1 MTKKEVFDYI
11 NSGIDKNG
19 SLKKENGFKNHF
31 PELYDEYKQ
40 INFPDEIKKMPFKQ
54 KIWHF
59 LNDIYDIPVCKTCGN
74 PVAFETKSGKWGYR
88 TYCSGY
94 CAMQDKDTK
103 NKIKSTT
110 YMHYGVEHPLQSN
123 IIQDK
128 ARETNLEKYGVENY
142 AKTNEYHDKVKHT
155 NLEKYGVEY
164 YSQSDECKEKVKNT
178 CLEKYG
184 VENYAKTNEYIDK
197 IKKTNLERYGKE
209 YYQQTEEGKQRMK
222 ETCIN
227 NYGIDNYAKSD
238 EFKEKMIDLNNKKYG
253 TESFFQSKQYK
264 DHIEEYKKKS
274 KETCMKLYD
283 SPYYAQSND
292 YRNNLDKIKDK
303 TIQTSLKKY
312 GKEYYSQ
319 TDEYKNK
326 IRHTYLEKYG
336 VENYS
341 QTDDFKEKQYNT
353 KKQNNSF
360 NSSSIEKQF
369 DEFLK
374 SLNIEYISQY
384 KSNLYPYSCDFYIM
398 DIDLYIEIQGSWTHG
413 GHPFDNSNQEDLNKL
428 SIWKEKSKESDYY
441 KQAIYTWT
449 NLDVRKR
456 NIAKENE
463 LNYLEIFS
471 DNLDECKS
479 ILYDYIIHM
488 ISNFC
493 ITQKFPGTFKWPANH
508 PIWSCNVGNKLS
520 PIDAW
525 NNKNYIEKA
534 VKNIISLFDYDV
546 KFRDKHINEFMK
558 CKIKNNQIISSTY
571 MFLKLILD
579 RFTIAKIAPKVTALS
594 ANILKNIIY
603 ESNIDISNGIYIPM
617 AGFGGIVEGAK
628 MWGKEHNK
636 IIECECYDINPIF
649 CKWYGWTQR
658 DMLSQKIKTDKVCIC
673 CPPFGIE
680 YEHWNGTP
688 KDMSNISFKE
698 WYHLIKEYVDAPKYI
713 IIGPEINNKSTCGLF
728 AKKVG
733 VMIWTDDMIE
743 K

>member
-1 MTKKEVFDYI
+1 MNNFIIMTKKELFIYI
-11 NSGIDKNG
+11 NSGIDKSGN
-19 SLKKENGFKNHF
+19 LKKEGGFKKHYPQF
-31 PELYDEYKQ
+31 YDEYIHTIFPQ
-40 INFPDEIKKMPFKQ
+40 EINGLPFKQ
-54 KIWHF
+54 KLWHF
-59 LNDIYDIPVCKTCGN
+59 LNDIYTIPICKICGK
-74 PVAFETKSGKWGYR
+74 PVNFLTRKGCWGYCI
-88 TYCSGY
+88 YCSGA
-94 CAMQDKDTK
+94 CAMHDNEIKEKLNNTKLDKYGSKTYNNSEKQKETIKSKGEEYWVQHHEKSLKTRFEK
-103 NKIKSTT
+103 NDGKYFSDNTIQKIKNT
-110 YMHYGVEHPLQSN
+110 N
-123 IIQDK
+123 IQ
-128 ARETNLEKYGVENY
+128 KYGVDSY
-142 AKTNEYHDKVKHT
+142 SKTKEFLKKVK
-155 NLEKYGVEY
+155 EKH
-164 YSQSDECKEKVKNT
+164 
-178 CLEKYG
+178 
-184 VENYAKTNEYIDK
+184 NE
-197 IKKTNLERYGKE
+197 
-209 YYQQTEEGKQRMK
+209 
-222 ETCIN
+222 
-227 NYGIDNYAKSD
+227 
-238 EFKEKMIDLNNKKYG
+238 
-253 TESFFQSKQYK
+253 
-264 DHIEEYKKKS
+264 
-274 KETCMKLYD
+274 
-283 SPYYAQSND
+283 
-292 YRNNLDKIKDK
+292 
-303 TIQTSLKKY
+303 IQ
-312 GKEYYSQ
+312 
-319 TDEYKNK
+319 
-326 IRHTYLEKYG
+326 
-336 VENYS
+336 
-341 QTDDFKEKQYNT
+341 EKQYNT

-384 KSNLYPYSCDFYIM
+384 KSNLYPYSCDFYIPFL
-398 DIDLYIEIQGSWTHG
+398 DLYIEIQGSWTHG
-413 GHPFDNSNQEDLNKL
+413 GHPFDENNKNDINKL

-463 LNYLEIFS
+463 LNYLEIFF

-594 ANILKNIIY
+594 ANTLKNIIY

-680 YEHWNGTP
+680 YEHWKGTP
-688 KDMSNISFKE
+688 KDMSNITFKE